1 MDSIFKQQEL
11 LEFWRSVIDP
21 NCIGMPEAIAKDISS
36 YTNDSAL
43 IHYINNGFKEG
54 RLYKVPDNFDIE
66 IYKKIYFENDN
77 IDTQTAMHVF
87 INSKNRNYNKLN
99 II

>member
-1 MDSIFKQQEL
+1 MVTGCNTVYKKL
-11 LEFWRSVIDP
+11 Y
-21 NCIGMPEAIAKDISS
+21 NDISS

-54 RLYKVPDNFDIE
+54 RLYKIPDNFDIE

-77 IDTQTAMHVF
+77 IDTQTVMHIF